1 MLLQLFF
8 LCEFG
13 VVLVLVLVEH
23 CSPLFLLNRP
33 PPLSPPDD
41 LYCFKSW
48 STEKLMVKTAVLKT
62 THTIPIIP
70 IIALIKKS

>member
-48 STEKLMVKTAVLKT
+48 STEKLMNG
-62 THTIPIIP
+62 
-70 IIALIKKS
+70 